1 MTYFEAIEA
10 HLAKFI
16 NSNEC
21 IVLHEKHSPD
31 FHLDIYMIKPNEYR
45 PYYLLLTNGISSNPV
60 STPNNKKNTYIEL
73 TILLPTTWKFD
84 SENLKK
90 EHYYWPIK
98 ELKSIGRYIHNN
110 KTWLCEGHI
119 IEKENA
125 NTIDQTYFKG
135 HIVIKSITLPDDFCQ
150 IPWDDKII
158 QVFTLMPLYLE
169 EISYINSNGLKELYR
184 KFRESEISDI
194 VDIKRINICEK

>member
-119 IEKENA
+119 IEKE
-125 NTIDQTYFKG
+125 KG
-135 HIVIKSITLPDDFCQ
+135 IVI
-150 IPWDDKII
+150 
-158 QVFTLMPLYLE
+158 
-169 EISYINSNGLKELYR
+169 
-184 KFRESEISDI
+184 
-194 VDIKRINICEK
+194 